1 MLILTSITDKTPVW
15 AQHVFWSVV
24 STDCL
29 LDLLLQT
36 GDFDQLDMV
45 IFSCDK
51 SILDYQSIRDHLLM
65 CALFAF
71 FLSAQ
76 THIHTA
82 GGTRRNHFIC
92 LTLTLVLIYII
103 FTSQD
108 PSSYRKDQNIMSNSC
123 RYVAPP
129 RDHLLCPAL
138 TLTQHSTWLWNC
150 VQGQWSSHTWLQ
162 SVAHRLLTYT
172 LIDTVC
178 FSVTSCKLS
187 IISSFNCFRWWMII
201 DYRCNFSFK
210 FSLWGSGAKEWSTIL
225 SFRIHQVK
233 KIKVPLTEPVQ
244 GTSLFCKKVTKA

>member
-1 MLILTSITDKTPVW
+1 
-15 AQHVFWSVV
+15 
-24 STDCL
+24 
-29 LDLLLQT
+29 
-36 GDFDQLDMV
+36 MV

-51 SILDYQSIRDHLLM
+51 SILDYQSIHDHQLM

-82 GGTRRNHFIC
+82 GGTRRNNFLC
-92 LTLTLVLIYII
+92 LTLTLVLIFII

-108 PSSYRKDQNIMSNSC
+108 PSSYRKDQNIMCNSC
-123 RYVAPP
+123 RHANYVALL

-162 SVAHRLLTYT
+162 SMAHRLLTCT

-187 IISSFNCFRWWMII
+187 IISSFNCFQWWLD
-201 DYRCNFSFK
+201 DYWLQMQFQF
-210 FSLWGSGAKEWSTIL
+210 
-225 SFRIHQVK
+225 QV
-233 KIKVPLTEPVQ
+233 
-244 GTSLFCKKVTKA
+244 